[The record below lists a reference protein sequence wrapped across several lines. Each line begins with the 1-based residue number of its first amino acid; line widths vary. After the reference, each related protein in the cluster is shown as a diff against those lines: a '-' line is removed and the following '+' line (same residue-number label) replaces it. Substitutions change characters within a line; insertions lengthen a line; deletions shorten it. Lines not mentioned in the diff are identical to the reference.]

1 MTRASDTARLLG
13 AGGTL
18 NGALSVDTISEK
30 TSGSGVTID
39 SLNVKDGGIG
49 GHQIGGR
56 RNIIINGAMQVAQRG
71 TSETGIGASAG
82 YFTLDRFRIQP
93 TSTAGRLTME
103 QVADVHDGFANALK
117 LTCTTADTS
126 IAAGERL
133 LLHQKIE
140 GQDLQQLKKGTSDAE
155 EFTVSFYVKGN
166 ANATYALEIYDL
178 DNNRQISKTFSVTT
192 SWNRVILTFPAD
204 TTGAY
209 DDDSAASIQMSIF
222 LHAGSTYTSGTL
234 NSSAFASNNN
244 ANRAVGISSFFDSTD
259 RTFFLTGLQM
269 EVGSQA
275 TPFEHRSFGE
285 EQALCQRYFCLFADN
300 NELIGGGGYQSSTF
314 PDVAVQFPV
323 PMRTGPT
330 LVQTSG
336 SNYYGVVTHNALPE
350 TFNDFTVAYT
360 SSNVN
365 QLLYPNQNVSGTQG
379 SYGRFQCQGSGKIS
393 FSAEL

>member
-1 MTRASDTARLLG
+1 MTKAAELAKMGEVLTNS
-13 AGGTL
+13 
-18 NGALSVDTISEK
+18 
-30 TSGSGVTID
+30 
-39 SLNVKDGGIG
+39 
-49 GHQIGGR
+49 QIGGR

-133 LLHQKIE
+133 LLQQKIE

-166 ANATYALEIYDL
+166 ASATYVLEIYDL

-192 SWNRVILTFPAD
+192 SWNRVILNFPAD

-209 DDDSAASIQMSIF
+209 DDDNAASIQMSIF
-222 LHAGSTYTSGTL
+222 LHAGSTFTSGTL
-234 NSSAFASNNN
+234 NSSAFAANTD
-244 ANRAVGISSFFDSTD
+244 ANRAAGISSFFDSTD
-259 RTFFLTGLQM
+259 RTFFITGLQM
-269 EVGSQA
+269 EVGSVA

-285 EQALCQRYFCLFADN
+285 ELALCQRYFETGQVESAASF
-300 NELIGGGGYQSSTF
+300 ITSTVVLGTMF
-314 PDVAVQFPV
+314 FQTTKRA
-323 PMRTGPT
+323 TPT
-330 LVQTSG
+330 IAYT
-336 SNYYGVVTHNALPE
+336 T
-350 TFNDFTVAYT
+350 DFTLYVEASTPSLSSHTANNIGTTTFAPRAISSSSKNGKAAHIRSGVYT
-360 SSNVN
+360 ADS
-365 QLLYPNQNVSGTQG
+365 
-379 SYGRFQCQGSGKIS
+379 
-393 FSAEL
+393 EL

>member
-1 MTRASDTARLLG
+1 MTKAAELAKMGEVLTNS
-13 AGGTL
+13 
-18 NGALSVDTISEK
+18 
-30 TSGSGVTID
+30 
-39 SLNVKDGGIG
+39 
-49 GHQIGGR
+49 QIGGR